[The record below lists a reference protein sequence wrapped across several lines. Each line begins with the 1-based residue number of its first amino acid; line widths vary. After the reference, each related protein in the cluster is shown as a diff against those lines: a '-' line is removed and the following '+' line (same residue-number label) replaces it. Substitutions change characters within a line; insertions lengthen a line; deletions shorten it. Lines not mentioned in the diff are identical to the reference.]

1 MGANASGE
9 DGPPP
14 PPQDDEAYERMF
26 RGEMNAAGAFE
37 EAYADDADTLEGIK
51 AIVAQLQSGKAS
63 TKEVT
68 KEMEKLQRMVDEM
81 EKKEKKKAQ
90 REESK
95 AEEKA
100 DKWIEEQMKMSEADI
115 AAEQEAKRKAEER
128 QKKREQEQEERKQK
142 EETEAQ
148 KKADRRVAA
157 AEVEARRLL
166 FDRAAAVIR
175 AQEMEAAA
183 VMYKLPLPLRLP
195 EPPEVDELPEKPA
208 ISESNDNNN
217 GEVPEYY
224 KLLCISVEATFDEI
238 KKAYRKQALRWH
250 PDKNRHR
257 LEEATNKFQKISEAF
272 DTLYDAQR
280 RSMYDAGKN
289 KDPKKMKKLGG
300 ASWASMSDE
309 ADDCL
314 TAQGLKWKSQS
325 WRGHVLTNGRID
337 DDPAWVREMINSMDD
352 PRLPM
357 EKTKIF
363 WRFLGEMAF
372 IDREKAERDDWL
384 FKFIGKVWSGTP
396 SHWPKAQELKS
407 MNDAGQQEWKERRLV
422 YNRRRHKLILH
433 IELHEEYMA
442 ISDREE
448 KELNRLKRDRPGM
461 MNRWGG
467 GGLISEDPMRAM

>member
-51 AIVAQLQSGKAS
+51 AIVAELQSGKAS
-63 TKEVT
+63 KKDVT
-68 KEMEKLQRMVDEM
+68 AEMQKLQKMVDEM
-81 EKKEKKKAQ
+81 EKREKKKAK
-90 REESK
+90 REENK

-100 DKWIEEQMKMSEADI
+100 DKWMEEQMKMSEADI

-128 QKKREQEQEERKQK
+128 QKKLEQEWEERKQK
-142 EETEAQ
+142 EEAEAQ

-175 AQEMEAAA
+175 QQEMEAAA

-208 ISESNDNNN
+208 ISESNNNNN

-224 KLLCISVEATFDEI
+224 KLLGIGVEATFDEI

-272 DTLYDAQR
+272 DTLYDAER

-289 KDPKKMKKLGG
+289 KDPKKMKKLGRRRP
-300 ASWASMSDE
+300 
-309 ADDCL
+309 
-314 TAQGLKWKSQS
+314 LK
-325 WRGHVLTNGRID
+325 L
-337 DDPAWVREMINSMDD
+337 
-352 PRLPM
+352 
-357 EKTKIF
+357 TKI
-363 WRFLGEMAF
+363 
-372 IDREKAERDDWL
+372 
-384 FKFIGKVWSGTP
+384 S
-396 SHWPKAQELKS
+396 
-407 MNDAGQQEWKERRLV
+407 
-422 YNRRRHKLILH
+422 
-433 IELHEEYMA
+433 
-442 ISDREE
+442 
-448 KELNRLKRDRPGM
+448 
-461 MNRWGG
+461 
-467 GGLISEDPMRAM
+467 